1 MPILICDKCNIYY
14 EVDSIEDISKIG
26 TCKCGNTLKY
36 YDSIEEYMNE
46 GLINSNDDN
55 VDKYEED
62 TKGAFYSINKKKL
75 VTLQMEMLKEQE
87 ENEKRERS
95 LRDLKY
101 RIRHAINQKEKKE
114 IQNYEPLI
122 SKELKDKNNLKKRK
136 QISLKEIE
144 LLKED
149 K

>member
-1 MPILICDKCNIYY
+1 MPVLICDKCNIYY
-14 EVDSIEDISKIG
+14 EIVNIEDIND
-26 TCKCGNTLKY
+26 TCECGNPMKY

-46 GLINSNDDN
+46 ESIGSNEDN
-55 VDKYEED
+55 VEKYDED
-62 TKGAFYSINKKKL
+62 TKGIFYSVNKKKL

-87 ENEKRERS
+87 ENEKRDRS

-101 RIRHAINQKEKKE
+101 RIRHAINRKEKKE
-114 IQNYEPLI
+114 IENYEPLI
-122 SKELKDKNNLKKRK
+122 SKEFNDKNSLKMRK
-136 QISLKEIE
+136 KILLKEIE